1 MIESIVRNFLT
12 AGGFPAVLEMPE
24 NYAPPLVVIEK
35 TASSET
41 DTIMRATLTVQSYGA
56 SLYAAA
62 QLSKLVRRRM
72 EALIAMPEISAVEMN
87 GEYNYTDTET
97 KRYRYQ
103 AVFDVVYY
111 DDAED

>member
-1 MIESIVRNFLT
+1 MIEKIVRDFLT

-24 NYAPPLVVIEK
+24 RYAPPLVVIEK
-35 TASSET
+35 TAASET
-41 DTIMRATLTVQSYGA
+41 ETIMRATLAVQSYGA

-62 QLSKLVRRRM
+62 QLSRLVRRRM
-72 EALIAMPEISAVEMN
+72 EALNALPEISNVNMN
-87 GEYNYTDTET
+87 SEYNYTDTET